1 MEIFFNILIMMLVVS
16 VSGMA
21 QRFIHYQMPLP
32 LLQIAAGTIMAC
44 PTFGLHIDFDS
55 ELFLIFL
62 VPPLLFVDAWK
73 IPASEFMQHRREI
86 IGLAFALVIVTI
98 VGIGYL
104 IYWIIPGIN
113 LISAFCLASVL
124 SPTDAVALTS
134 LVGEGRIPK
143 KIMAILQG
151 EALMNDASSLVALK
165 FTVAMAVGEMQ
176 FSLSDSM
183 WELIKVFLGGV
194 IAGITITLLYGKT
207 MHFMS
212 RWSYDDPVTQIIF
225 LLLLPFATSLVAENA
240 ELSGILAAVAAGMTV
255 SRSGMLRHAPL
266 PLRLRAHNVWMML
279 ESLFNG
285 TVFVLLGLQLPRII
299 KFFMIQ
305 IQTASNNSKMK
316 FWMPFLYVVLVYMA
330 LVIVRLI
337 WLLTMRYISRC
348 FLTKNPLEF
357 VKYTWRDLFIASFAG
372 VRGAITLAGV
382 LSIPTFI
389 HFNEEFPARNELIFL
404 ASGVI
409 LFSLLI
415 GMIIL
420 PFLLRGVSL
429 RDKFNLNREIQQAR
443 SLMASVA
450 IKSLY
455 KMEERLTYDTT
466 KENIDTELVQEA
478 SSRVIG
484 YMRRRLLDDEGKT
497 NIEQVLF
504 VDDLERRFR
513 LTGIRAER
521 GEVFHLRATK
531 QISDETMHKLLYELD
546 LQEELLKE

>member
-1 MEIFFNILIMMLVVS
+1 
-16 VSGMA
+16 
-21 QRFIHYQMPLP
+21 
-32 LLQIAAGTIMAC
+32 
-44 PTFGLHIDFDS
+44 
-55 ELFLIFL
+55 
-62 VPPLLFVDAWK
+62 
-73 IPASEFMQHRREI
+73 
-86 IGLAFALVIVTI
+86 
-98 VGIGYL
+98 
-104 IYWIIPGIN
+104 
-113 LISAFCLASVL
+113 
-124 SPTDAVALTS
+124 
-134 LVGEGRIPK
+134 
-143 KIMAILQG
+143 
-151 EALMNDASSLVALK
+151 
-165 FTVAMAVGEMQ
+165 
-176 FSLSDSM
+176 
-183 WELIKVFLGGV
+183 
-194 IAGITITLLYGKT
+194 
-207 MHFMS
+207 
-212 RWSYDDPVTQIIF
+212 
-225 LLLLPFATSLVAENA
+225 
-240 ELSGILAAVAAGMTV
+240 
-255 SRSGMLRHAPL
+255 
-266 PLRLRAHNVWMML
+266 
-279 ESLFNG
+279 
-285 TVFVLLGLQLPRII
+285 
-299 KFFMIQ
+299 
-305 IQTASNNSKMK
+305 
-316 FWMPFLYVVLVYMA
+316 
-330 LVIVRLI
+330 
-337 WLLTMRYISRC
+337 
-348 FLTKNPLEF
+348 
-357 VKYTWRDLFIASFAG
+357 

-429 RDKFNLNREIQQAR
+429 RDKFNLNREIQEAR

-450 IKSLY
+450 INSLY